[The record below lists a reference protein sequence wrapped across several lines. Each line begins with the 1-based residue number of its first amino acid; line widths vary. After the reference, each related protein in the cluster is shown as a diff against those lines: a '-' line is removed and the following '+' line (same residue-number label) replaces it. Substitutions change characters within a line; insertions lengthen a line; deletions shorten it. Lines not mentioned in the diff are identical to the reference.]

1 MRKSKGRIAG
11 LFLKAEKE
19 ELSSCLKEGVTWK
32 KNEDRKRKQWRR
44 FRSSIPR
51 MRNER
56 SWGSSPV
63 RSWKEKI

>member
-1 MRKSKGRIAG
+1 MRKSKRRISG

-19 ELSSCLKEGVTWK
+19 ELSEGRSTWK

-44 FRSSIPR
+44 FRSSVLR
-51 MRNER
+51 KRNKR

-63 RSWKEKI
+63 ESWKEKI